1 MSFSHDAF
9 KGFQTQSA
17 STIYSKN
24 ATTCLHLPIV
34 SSHNISMKKYIK
46 PVLIGLLVI
55 FLLAQF
61 IRPARNLSND
71 QTNSLTTK
79 YPVPEPVQTILK
91 TTCYDC
97 HSNYTVYPW
106 YANIQPVASWLAD
119 HVKEGKGELNFSE
132 FTTRKIAVQ
141 NKKFGEIIEMV
152 QEGEM
157 PMSSYTLI
165 HRDAILSDAQ
175 QKLLT
180 DWAQSMKDT
189 LKAQYPADSL
199 VLKKRG

>member
-1 MSFSHDAF
+1 
-9 KGFQTQSA
+9 
-17 STIYSKN
+17 
-24 ATTCLHLPIV
+24 
-34 SSHNISMKKYIK
+34 MKKYIK
-46 PVLIGLLVI
+46 PVLIGLLAI

-119 HVKEGKGELNFSE
+119 HVNEGKGELNFSE
-132 FTTRKIAVQ
+132 FTTRKVAVQ